1 VAGVSLAL
9 ALTSW
14 LIAIIKGDVII
25 RGWVI
30 ILIKIVLISVLWC
43 YSLIVRWSSKVLLN
57 IINPI
62 SFKPEMITC
71 NIRRVD
77 DINQGFRFI

>member
-1 VAGVSLAL
+1 LTGVAGASLVL

-14 LIAIIKGDVII
+14 LIAIIRGDEII

-30 ILIKIVLISVLWC
+30 MSIGIVLMSVSLC
-43 YSLIVRWSSKVLLN
+43 YSLMARWFSRVLLN

-62 SFKPEMITC
+62 SFKQGIITC
-71 NIRRVD
+71 GIGRVG
-77 DINQGFRFI
+77 DIN